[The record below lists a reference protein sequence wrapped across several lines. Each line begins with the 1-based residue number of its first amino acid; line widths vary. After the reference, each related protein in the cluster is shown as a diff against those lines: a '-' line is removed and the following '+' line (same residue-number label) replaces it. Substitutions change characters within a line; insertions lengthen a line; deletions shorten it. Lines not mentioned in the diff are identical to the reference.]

1 MLRPATPL
9 AILLFVAFV
18 LLLLSVLSTPIIKGI
33 PLASFQGV
41 QFGVFGYCD
50 ESQCTGVRVGYT
62 TSKDD
67 ADFSLPPAA
76 RSSLSSILVVHP
88 VAALL
93 TLVCFILAATAHL
106 HSPSHS
112 PRYLLALLVLL
123 LPTLLLS
130 LLAFLVDILLF
141 VPHLQWGGWIVLAS
155 TLLIAASGVVTCAM
169 RRTLVN
175 RKARKKRIAE
185 NAEMSGANYYN
196 GQEGTTRA
204 DSPPPLSSQ
213 PNVPPMVNGAPGSEK
228 LPAFATF
235 ESKQAM
241 DEDRVPLNQRS
252 LSNKTLPSSTSAT
265 LTGSEGEIDRY
276 GGPGR
281 GGRGELRGG
290 RGGRY
295 NIPRDEYGNPLQSSD
310 AFGPV
315 PPGVVRRSHSDQ
327 RMDQYPNH
335 TMNSQGFRGRGRG
348 YPPRGYMKGG
358 PYGPGRGG
366 PGVNGDGRGAPIGAM
381 AAGAGAGYMADEMGG
396 RAQRGPPPG
405 YGNEGPAGYG
415 RSPSAPGYSRRPS
428 PGPPSA
434 PGGYG
439 RRPSPGP
446 PSAPGGYGRQP
457 SPGPPSALG
466 GYGKPP
472 SPGPPLGPGVV
483 GYGRRQP
490 SPGPPGQPTYRDGS
504 SPPPLPIQHPPEV
517 VIGQAVEMDAFSAS
531 PLQSPSYNR
540 PMQPRDSDSEVGALV
555 ALQQQRPEMQHDSM
569 TSDYALQ
576 E

>member
-1 MLRPATPL
+1 MISLMVLPSMLPQELSCPSHVVAVVSVHTL
-9 AILLFVAFV
+9 TSVYVDSQFLFG
-18 LLLLSVLSTPIIKGI
+18 S
-33 PLASFQGV
+33 
-41 QFGVFGYCD
+41 
-50 ESQCTGVRVGYT
+50 
-62 TSKDD
+62 SKDD

-76 RSSLSSILVVHP
+76 RSSLSSILIVHP

-93 TLVCFILAATAHL
+93 TLICFILAATSHL

-112 PRYLLALLVLL
+112 PRYLLALLILL

-155 TLLIAASGVVTCAM
+155 TILIAAAGIVTCAM

-196 GQEGTTRA
+196 RQQVTPGAE
-204 DSPPPLSSQ
+204 SPPPMSSQ

-235 ESKQAM
+235 ESKRAE
-241 DEDRVPLNQRS
+241 DEERIPLNQRS
-252 LSNKTLPSSTSAT
+252 LSNKTLQSSGSGTHA
-265 LTGSEGEIDRY
+265 GSEGEFDRY

-281 GGRGELRGG
+281 GGRGGMRGG
-290 RGGRY
+290 RGGGF
-295 NIPRDEYGNPLQSSD
+295 NVPRDEYGKPLQSSD
-310 AFGPV
+310 ALGPS
-315 PPGVVRRSHSDQ
+315 PPGGIRRSHSD
-327 RMDQYPNH
+327 RGMDQYAN
-335 TMNSQGFRGRGRG
+335 GFRGRGRG
-348 YPPRGYMKGG
+348 GYPPRGNGRGG
-358 PYGPGRGG
+358 PYGPGI
-366 PGVNGDGRGAPIGAM
+366 NGNGRGAPMGAM
-381 AAGAGAGYMADEMGG
+381 AAGAGAGFMVGEMGG
-396 RAQRGPPPG
+396 RGQRGPPPG

-415 RSPSAPGYSRRPS
+415 RSPSAPGYGRRPS

-446 PSAPGGYGRQP
+446 PSAPGGYARQA

-466 GYGKPP
+466 GYARQA
-472 SPGPPLGPGVV
+472 SPGPPSAPGFA
-483 GYGRRQP
+483 GYGGRLP
-490 SPGPPGQPTYRDGS
+490 SPGPPGQPLRRDQS
-504 SPPPLPIQHPPEV
+504 PPPPLPIQHPPEGEM
-517 VIGQAVEMDAFSAS
+517 IGQAVEMDAFSAS
-531 PLQSPSYNR
+531 PLQSPSNNR
-540 PMQPRDSDSEVGALV
+540 PMQQFRDSDSEVGGLV
-555 ALQQQRPEMQHDSM
+555 ALQQQRPGVKQDSIA
-569 TSDYALQ
+569 SVYSSQ